1 MYNFEISLKLQIF
14 GTALLWESCSVFYSL
29 QLSHNMSVLKISSFW
44 DIYIYKLTMSISP
57 KLYIFGSDMLWESC
71 LFCYSEQ
78 LSQSN
83 AVSIFVSLGD
93 IDIVSLYI

>member
-1 MYNFEISLKLQIF
+1 MYNFEISLKLLIF

-57 KLYIFGSDMLWESC
+57 KLTKIETVLLWESC
-71 LFCYSEQ
+71 SE
-78 LSQSN
+78 
-83 AVSIFVSLGD
+83 
-93 IDIVSLYI
+93 

>member
-1 MYNFEISLKLQIF
+1 
-14 GTALLWESCSVFYSL
+14 
-29 QLSHNMSVLKISSFW
+29 MSVLKISSFW